1 VGVWECGSGERT
13 ERNRRIFNKERRI
26 MKDREF
32 DLEDRL
38 ITFAVRAIRVVEAL
52 PRTPVGNHIRG
63 QLARSGT
70 SPAPNYGEAQS
81 AESRTD
87 FVHKLKIVLKE
98 LRETRVWL
106 LIITRAE
113 LIKPVASLGLLIQET
128 DELISI
134 FVASVKT
141 ANKKKQ

>member
-1 VGVWECGSGERT
+1 
-13 ERNRRIFNKERRI
+13 
-26 MKDREF
+26 MKDRVF

-38 ITFAVRAIRVVEAL
+38 ITFAVRVIHVAESL

-63 QLARSGT
+63 QLSRSGT
-70 SPAPNYGEAQS
+70 SSAPNYGEAQS

-106 LIITRAE
+106 LMIVRAG
-113 LIKPVASLGLLIQET
+113 LIKPASTLNPLIQET

-134 FVASVKT
+134 FVKSVQTTLKSR
-141 ANKKKQ
+141 Q